1 MKTARLLALCL
12 CLLGVASCR
21 TVDGVMD
28 DIDSMDLPAI
38 SMDGEPSTGDLIY
51 SGSCPEIRLI
61 DELAS
66 YSEFSDSSSTRD
78 RDLVSRVNISDVNS
92 ACHSDESTITLD
104 LKLTFEG
111 TLGPQARSS
120 MSEKP
125 FFSYPFFVAVA
136 SPQGKILAK
145 EVFAASMTYPP
156 GSNRHFYYE
165 NIRQLIPVE
174 ARDHGRPFKILLG
187 FQLGPD
193 QLEYNQKRIKATK
206 KAQAAKAKQAKK
218 GSAPYTAA
226 SQPPMAPTTP
236 AARLPAVHRENLGP
250 TDLTGGQ

>member
-1 MKTARLLALCL
+1 MKKFRLFALCL

-21 TVDGVMD
+21 TTEAIKD
-28 DIDSMDLPAI
+28 DIDSLDLPAL
-38 SMDGEPSTGDLIY
+38 SVDGEPSTEDLTY
-51 SGSCPEIRLI
+51 SGSCPEVKLI

-66 YSEFSDSSSTRD
+66 YSEFSDSSSARD
-78 RDLVSRVNISDVNS
+78 GDLISRVKIANVKS
-92 ACHSDESTITLD
+92 ACHTDESTVTLD
-104 LKLTFEG
+104 LKLTFDG
-111 TLGPQARSS
+111 ILGPQARSS

-125 FFSYPFFVAVA
+125 FFTYPFFVAVA
-136 SPQGKILAK
+136 SPEGKILAK

-165 NIRQLIPVE
+165 NIRQIIPVE

-193 QLEYNQKRIKATK
+193 QLDYNRKRLKAER

-218 GSAPYTAA
+218 SAPAQAA
-226 SQPPMAPTTP
+226 STAGRQ
-236 AARLPAVHRENLGP
+236 NLSP
-250 TDLTGGQ
+250 TDLTSGQ